1 MKVVNKKIPWFL
13 TALLVVLGFIFIVTR
28 GLDVTP
34 EEPVGSIPAS
44 QDRHYGV
51 SAGSPLAV
59 SVGMEILSKGGNA
72 IDAAVAVSYT
82 LGTVQPYGSGI
93 GGGGAML
100 VYPSDGSAP
109 VFYDYQGVSPLNGLV
124 PKGYV
129 AVPGFVLAM
138 EQIHGDLG
146 TLPMDQLIAPSIQY
160 AKKGFPV
167 DATLDKILRLSRAK
181 LAAGNASIFYNNG
194 SLPGTG
200 MVLTQPEL
208 AATLSLIQKEGS
220 DAFYNGVI
228 GRDILAAVPGL
239 ASEDL
244 AGYRVASVS
253 PVSAEYGKYVIF
265 SAPPPFGGVTLI
277 QILKMAEQLK
287 VEDVTTSAQGL
298 YAMSRILNTAYAK
311 RLSTIADPGFST
323 IDSQE
328 MVTAA
333 YIDRMVTDISK
344 TLPLSSF
351 SNEDTTHFVII
362 DKDGMMVSCTNSLSS
377 WFGSG
382 ISTGGFFLNN
392 HLRNF
397 SQNIKNLNGW
407 EAGKRPRTFMSP
419 TVIALDGKPI
429 LGIGTPGGNRI
440 PAVLSQVL
448 INILINAEDPQA
460 AIDAPRFYINGNS
473 LYYEDTLDDSL
484 SKELNTK
491 GITAIH
497 DSSTLNFGAVNCL
510 YYDPLTQKIMGGADS
525 RRGGAWKA
533 K

>member
-13 TALLVVLGFIFIVTR
+13 IAFLVVLGLIFLVAR
-28 GLDVTP
+28 GLYVTP
-34 EEPVGSIPAS
+34 EDPVGSIPTN
-44 QDRHYGV
+44 QDRHFGV

-59 SVGMEILSKGGNA
+59 SVGMKVLEEGGNA
-72 IDAAVAVSYT
+72 IDAAVAVSYA

-100 VYPSDGSAP
+100 VYPSDGTAP

-138 EQIHGDLG
+138 EKIHGDLG
-146 TLPMDQLIAPSIQY
+146 TLPMDQLIAPSIMY

-167 DATLDKILRLSRAK
+167 DATLDKILRLSRSK

-220 DAFYNGVI
+220 AAFYNGVI
-228 GRDILAAVPGL
+228 ARDLMAAVPGL
-239 ASEDL
+239 APEDL
-244 AGYRVASVS
+244 AGYRVSSAS

-277 QILKMAEQLK
+277 QILKMAEQLEI
-287 VEDVTTSAQGL
+287 EDVTTSAKGL
-298 YAMSRILNTAYAK
+298 YTMSRILNTAYSK
-311 RLSTIADPGFST
+311 RLSTIADPGFSA
-323 IDSQE
+323 IDAQE
-328 MVTAA
+328 MVSSK
-333 YIDRMVTDISK
+333 YIDRMVTSISQ

-382 ISTGGFFLNN
+382 ISIGGFFLNN

-397 SQNIKNLNGW
+397 SQNTNNLNGW

-419 TVIALDGKPI
+419 TIIALDGKPI

-448 INILINAEDPQA
+448 ITILINGENPQT
-460 AIDAPRFYINGNS
+460 AIDAPRFYINGSRLFYEKTLSES
-473 LYYEDTLDDSL
+473 LT
-484 SKELNTK
+484 KELNSN
-491 GITAIH
+491 GITVSNDA
-497 DSSTLNFGAVNCL
+497 SPLNFGAVNCL
-510 YYDPLTQKIMGGADS
+510 YYDPSTRQISGAADS
-525 RRGGAWKA
+525 RRGGAWSSK
-533 K
+533 